1 MFLDI
6 SPWYLYPLVGCWVTT
21 QASELQL
28 LRLSGKEGRLVKSHF
43 LRDTTLGGL
52 RHFVKILSIGQPA
65 KRPPNL
71 GWLNFFRSCLQVA
84 VELIVLRC

>member
-1 MFLDI
+1 M
-6 SPWYLYPLVGCWVTT
+6 V
-21 QASELQL
+21 
-28 LRLSGKEGRLVKSHF
+28 
-43 LRDTTLGGL
+43 DTTLGGL

-65 KRPPNL
+65 KRPPDL